1 MTRLEVIVGAVAAV
15 LVLASCAASAPTAQ
29 EGQCLD
35 IAIDAS
41 TVTTL
46 DGFDCAQEHDAEV
59 YHVATVTAETFDALA
74 VAEDAEA
81 MCREEFAAFIGLS
94 YEESELDIYYLYP
107 QADSWENGDREVICA
122 VYTPDPDTGRV
133 TRTTGSLAGAAR

>member
-1 MTRLEVIVGAVAAV
+1 
-15 LVLASCAASAPTAQ
+15 
-29 EGQCLD
+29 LD

-46 DGFDCAQEHDAEV
+46 EGFDCAQEHDAEV
-59 YHVATVTAETFDALA
+59 YHVGTVTAQTFDALE
-74 VAEDAEA
+74 VAEAAEA

-94 YEESELDIYYLYP
+94 YEESALDIYYLYP

-122 VYTPDPDTGRV
+122 VYTPNPDTGRV
-133 TRTTGSLAGAAR
+133 TRTTGSLAGTAR